1 MPFAIPGATFLGAT
15 TPLGSAASTT
25 GVVVFG
31 PGWGHLFIYHYIA
44 GYSGSAIAMIRLGTG
59 TTTDSGTNYSS
70 GTSHF
75 VMGGATVGTSTS
87 RVSQTGI
94 HVANDA
100 VTNGRR
106 GLHQVHNPATQ
117 VKTVDGR
124 TNTYGGTSPTAATAI
139 ATLSLVVGS
148 WHNTTAQAQCAEMF
162 GNGVNLNAG
171 SYISVYGIPGTG

>member
-1 MPFAIPGATFLGAT
+1 MFIDAPGAQFLGAT

-31 PGWGHLFIYHYIA
+31 PGWGHVFIYHYIA
-44 GYSGSAIAMIRLGTG
+44 GYSGSQIAMLRLGTG
-59 TTTDSGTNYSS
+59 TTTDTGTNYSS
-70 GTSHF
+70 ATAHF
-75 VMGGATVGTSTS
+75 VMGGTTVGTSTS
-87 RVSQTGI
+87 RVSQTGL

-100 VTNGRR
+100 VTNARR

-117 VKTVDGR
+117 NKTIDGR
-124 TNTYGGTSPTAATAI
+124 TVTYSATSPTAASGM
-139 ATLSLVVGS
+139 ATMSMTVGT
-148 WHNTTAQAQCAEMF
+148 WHNTTAQAQCVEMI

>member
-1 MPFAIPGATFLGAT
+1 MPQFAPQAAFLGAT

-25 GVVVFG
+25 GVIVFG

-44 GYSGSAIAMIRLGTG
+44 GYSGSAIALIRLGTG

-70 GTSHF
+70 ATSHF
-75 VMGGATVGTSTS
+75 VMGGTTVGTSNS

-100 VTNGRR
+100 VTNARK

-117 VKTVDGR
+117 AKTIDGR
-124 TNTYGGTSPTAATAI
+124 TATYGGTSPTAATAYS
-139 ATLSLVVGS
+139 TLSLVVGI
-148 WHNTTAQAQCAEMF
+148 WNNTAAQAQCCEMF